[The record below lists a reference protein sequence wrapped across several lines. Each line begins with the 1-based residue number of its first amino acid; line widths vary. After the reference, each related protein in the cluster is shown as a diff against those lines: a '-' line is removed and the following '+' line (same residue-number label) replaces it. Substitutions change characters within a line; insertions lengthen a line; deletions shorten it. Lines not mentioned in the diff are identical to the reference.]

1 MDVQKLIGTN
11 IRKRRIAA
19 NISQE
24 EMAARVD
31 VDQAYISR
39 LEAGQKNPT
48 VSTLQQ
54 VAAAL
59 DVEVKDLFDSKK

>member
-1 MDVQKLIGTN
+1 
-11 IRKRRIAA
+11 
-19 NISQE
+19 
-24 EMAARVD
+24 MAARVD